1 MSYLV
6 TDIDAVTEAV
16 KAKTPRSIKELAA
29 ELHGDNVT
37 VSESGTVHAKHD
49 GYTCPYTSTV
59 YRAGEFVPLAEP
71 EVVNNRRTKKRYKVV
86 AKLDESAWVAW
97 QGLTGGQAK
106 AARAQLR
113 KQTARVRAKTS
124 KHVGEVK
131 TRLRELEL
139 IVDYVL
145 APRYEGGWRVCGLI
159 DGAGNVFIYFGDASL
174 GGPGDK
180 VTVSAT
186 IKAHTV
192 RDGVKQTIINRPK
205 VSNLT
210 EAIGASMPTVF
221 AYGGDLTNQ
230 EGIGALEAERETK

>member
-6 TDIDAVTEAV
+6 TDIDAVTKAV
-16 KAKTPRSIKELAA
+16 KASAPRSIEELAV

-37 VSESGTVHAKHD
+37 VSKSGTVHAKHD

-71 EVVNNRRTKKRYKVV
+71 EAVNYRRAKKRYKVI
-86 AKLDESAWVAW
+86 ARFGESAWVAW

-113 KQTARVRAKTS
+113 EQTARVRAKTS

-131 TRLRELEL
+131 TRLKGLKL
-139 IVDYVL
+139 VVDYVF
-145 APRYEGGWRVCGLI
+145 APRYEGGYRVCGLI
-159 DGAGNVFIYFGDASL
+159 DSAGNVFIYFGDASL
-174 GGPGDK
+174 GGPGDA
-180 VTVSAT
+180 VTISAT

-192 RDGVKQTIINRPK
+192 KDGVKQTIINRPK

-210 EAIGASMPTVF
+210 EDIGSNMLTVF
-221 AYGGDLTNQ
+221 AYGADST
-230 EGIGALEAERETK
+230 T